1 MSNNKTQF
9 GFTEIDENEKTEKVK
24 GVFNSVSSNYD
35 LMNDLMS
42 FGLHRLWK
50 KSFIESA
57 SLKDNAKILDIA
69 AGTADLSLAFA
80 KKNKTYSIFH
90 TDINSNML
98 EEGRKKL
105 FNHGVILPSVACD
118 CEALPYSDNY
128 FDCVTIGFGLRNM
141 THKETALKEVYRVL
155 SPGGKLLILEFSKVW
170 KPLEK
175 IYDIFSFKIIPR
187 LGEIISKDKKS
198 YQYLVE
204 SIRVHPNQEE
214 LKKIMEKTGF
224 FNVSYNN
231 LSAGIAAIHKGYKV

>member
-98 EEGRKKL
+98 EEGRK
-105 FNHGVILPSVACD
+105 NCS
-118 CEALPYSDNY
+118 
-128 FDCVTIGFGLRNM
+128 
-141 THKETALKEVYRVL
+141 
-155 SPGGKLLILEFSKVW
+155 
-170 KPLEK
+170 
-175 IYDIFSFKIIPR
+175 
-187 LGEIISKDKKS
+187 
-198 YQYLVE
+198 
-204 SIRVHPNQEE
+204 
-214 LKKIMEKTGF
+214 IMELF
-224 FNVSYNN
+224 F
-231 LSAGIAAIHKGYKV
+231 LH

>member
-50 KSFIESA
+50 KSFIECA

-90 TDINSNML
+90 TDINSNMHGKK
-98 EEGRKKL
+98 ENEG
-105 FNHGVILPSVACD
+105 
-118 CEALPYSDNY
+118 
-128 FDCVTIGFGLRNM
+128 
-141 THKETALKEVYRVL
+141 
-155 SPGGKLLILEFSKVW
+155 
-170 KPLEK
+170 
-175 IYDIFSFKIIPR
+175 
-187 LGEIISKDKKS
+187 
-198 YQYLVE
+198 
-204 SIRVHPNQEE
+204 
-214 LKKIMEKTGF
+214 
-224 FNVSYNN
+224 
-231 LSAGIAAIHKGYKV
+231 